1 MEVTMAR
8 RGENIYKRSDGR
20 WEGRYIK
27 SRDPF
32 GKAIYKSIYA
42 HSYCEVKEKLRNSLQ
57 ESSDCNKL
65 NETPCFDNIAGC
77 WLSSVKLKCKIS
89 TYNKYKNLY
98 NIYIHPVIGSI
109 NVGDAD
115 IRMIEQIILFCEHLS
130 SKSKNDI
137 LSVVKLII
145 DFAAHNNYEIKL
157 NLRNVSIRQESRNIR
172 VLTPNEQAVFS
183 EYLMREPDICKIGV
197 LICLY
202 TGIRIGE
209 LCALKY
215 ENLDLEEGIL
225 TVRKTMQRV
234 QTEDNAK
241 KTQVILS
248 DPKSKKSIR
257 DIPIPQGLLGIL
269 KKWYGSLKDQD
280 FILTGKSDKFIE
292 PRTLEYRLK
301 KYIKECEL
309 ENVNFHALR
318 HTFATRCVEQGF
330 DIKTLSEILGHVNVN
345 ITLNRYVHSS
355 LDWKRINMDK
365 LNIIL

>member
-1 MEVTMAR
+1 MAR

-42 HSYCEVKEKLRNSLQ
+42 HSYCEVKEKLRNSIQ
-57 ESSDCNKL
+57 ESRNCYKQNSM
-65 NETPCFDNIAGC
+65 PCFDNIADN

-98 NIYIHPVIGSI
+98 NNYIHPVIGSI
-109 NVGDAD
+109 NVGAAD
-115 IRMIEQIILFCEHLS
+115 TRMVEQIILFCDHLS
-130 SKSKNDI
+130 SKTKNDI

-145 DFAAHNNYEIKL
+145 DFATRNNYEIKL
-157 NLRNVSIRQESRNIR
+157 DLHNLTIRQEDRNMR

-197 LICLY
+197 LLCLY

-209 LCALKY
+209 LCALKF
-215 ENLDLEEGIL
+215 ENLNLEEGIL
-225 TVRKTMQRV
+225 TVKKTMQRIQV
-234 QTEDNAK
+234 EDNAK
-241 KTQVILS
+241 KTQVIIS

-257 DIPIPQGLLGIL
+257 DIPIPYCLLDIL
-269 KKWYGSLKDQD
+269 NKWYGNLKDAD
-280 FILTGKSDKFIE
+280 FILTGKSEKFIE
-292 PRTLEYRLK
+292 PRTLEYRFK
-301 KYIKECEL
+301 KYVKECGL
-309 ENVNFHALR
+309 QNVNFHALR
-318 HTFATRCVEQGF
+318 HTFATRCVEHGF

-355 LDWKRINMDK
+355 LDLKRINMDK